1 MFYVVLCSFGMVWY
15 VVYVL
20 CSLWAGVLVVV
31 LGELKKMKYF
41 FLFFLFFLNPKL
53 KKKWAAFPLAPPGFW
68 GGFEVNVPWPKPQN
82 QHHMYHL

>member
-31 LGELKKMKYF
+31 LGELKKMF
-41 FLFFLFFLNPKL
+41 FVFLFFIFF
-53 KKKWAAFPLAPPGFW
+53 
-68 GGFEVNVPWPKPQN
+68 
-82 QHHMYHL
+82 

>member
-31 LGELKKMKYF
+31 LGELKKMKYVFFYF
-41 FLFFLFFLNPKL
+41 FLFFFIF
-53 KKKWAAFPLAPPGFW
+53 
-68 GGFEVNVPWPKPQN
+68 PKP
-82 QHHMYHL
+82 